1 MMDAYISKEAHQTLA
16 ALSLIFSESNSDGL
30 LIGHK
35 RGHRY
40 FVEKIFPTLKGF
52 FPSQEKYLA
61 MNELFE
67 EKILGFYSF
76 SKDEE
81 KNKKILK
88 PFAHGKLFLQ
98 IRLNKNKKM
107 TIKSYVIDYKNEFFL
122 SPIHL
127 KSNK

>member
-1 MMDAYISKEAHQTLA
+1 MDAYLSKEAYQTLA
-16 ALSLIFSESNSDGL
+16 ALSLISSESNSDGL

-52 FPSQEKYLA
+52 FPSREKYFA
-61 MNELFE
+61 MNKLFE

-76 SKDEE
+76 AKDEK
-81 KNKKILK
+81 KNKKILT
-88 PFAHGKLFLQ
+88 PFGHGKLFLQ
-98 IRLNKNKKM
+98 ISLNKNKKM
-107 TIKSYVIDYKNEFFL
+107 TVKSYVIDYENEFFL

>member
-1 MMDAYISKEAHQTLA
+1 MDAYLSQEAYQTLT
-16 ALSLIFSESNSDGL
+16 ALSLISAQSSSDGL
-30 LIGHK
+30 LIGHI

-52 FPSQEKYLA
+52 FPSREKYFA

-67 EKILGFYSF
+67 EKIIGFYSF
-76 SKDEE
+76 TKDE
-81 KNKKILK
+81 KKIKKILT
-88 PFAHGKLFLQ
+88 PFTHGKLFLQ

-107 TIKSYVIDYKNEFFL
+107 TIKSYVIEYEDEFFL

-127 KSNK
+127 KSKK

>member
-1 MMDAYISKEAHQTLA
+1 MMDAYLSKEAYQTLA
-16 ALSLIFSESNSDGL
+16 ALSLISSESNSDGL

-52 FPSQEKYLA
+52 FPSREKYFA
-61 MNELFE
+61 MNKLFE

-76 SKDEE
+76 AKDEK
-81 KNKKILK
+81 KNKKILT
-88 PFAHGKLFLQ
+88 PFAHGKLILQ

-107 TIKSYVIDYKNEFFL
+107 TIKSYVIDYENEFFL

>member
-1 MMDAYISKEAHQTLA
+1 MDAYLSKEAYQTLA
-16 ALSLIFSESNSDGL
+16 ALSLISSKSNSDGL

-40 FVEKIFPTLKGF
+40 FVEEIFPTLKGF
-52 FPSQEKYLA
+52 FPSREKYFA
-61 MNELFE
+61 MNKLFE

-76 SKDEE
+76 AKDEK
-81 KNKKILK
+81 KNKKILT

-98 IRLNKNKKM
+98 ISLNKNKKM
-107 TIKSYVIDYKNEFFL
+107 TVKSYVIDYENEFFL

>member
-1 MMDAYISKEAHQTLA
+1 MDAYLSTEAYQTLA
-16 ALSLIFSESNSDGL
+16 ALSLISSESNSDGL

-52 FPSQEKYLA
+52 FPSREKYFA
-61 MNELFE
+61 MNKLFE

-76 SKDEE
+76 VKDEK
-81 KNKKILK
+81 KNKKILT
-88 PFAHGKLFLQ
+88 PFGHGKLFLQ
-98 IRLNKNKKM
+98 ISLNKNKKM
-107 TIKSYVIDYKNEFFL
+107 TVKSYVIDYENEFFL

>member
-1 MMDAYISKEAHQTLA
+1 MDAYLSKEAYQTLA
-16 ALSLIFSESNSDGL
+16 ALSLISSESNSDGL

-52 FPSQEKYLA
+52 FPSREKYFD
-61 MNELFE
+61 MNKLFE

-76 SKDEE
+76 VKDEK
-81 KNKKILK
+81 KNKKILT
-88 PFAHGKLFLQ
+88 PFGHGKLFLQ
-98 IRLNKNKKM
+98 ISLNKNKKM
-107 TIKSYVIDYKNEFFL
+107 TVKSYVIDYENEFFL

>member
-1 MMDAYISKEAHQTLA
+1 MDAYLSTEAYQTLA
-16 ALSLIFSESNSDGL
+16 ALSLISSESNSDGL

-52 FPSQEKYLA
+52 FPSREKYFA
-61 MNELFE
+61 MNKLFE
-67 EKILGFYSF
+67 GKILGFYSF
-76 SKDEE
+76 VKDEK
-81 KNKKILK
+81 KNKKILT
-88 PFAHGKLFLQ
+88 PFGHGKLFLQ
-98 IRLNKNKKM
+98 ISLNKNKKM
-107 TIKSYVIDYKNEFFL
+107 TVKSYVIDYENEFFL

>member
-1 MMDAYISKEAHQTLA
+1 MDAYLSTEAYQTLA
-16 ALSLIFSESNSDGL
+16 ALSLISSESNSDGL

-52 FPSQEKYLA
+52 FPSREKYFD
-61 MNELFE
+61 MNKLFE

-76 SKDEE
+76 VKDEK
-81 KNKKILK
+81 KNKKILT
-88 PFAHGKLFLQ
+88 PFGHGKLFLQ
-98 IRLNKNKKM
+98 ISLNKNKKM
-107 TIKSYVIDYKNEFFL
+107 TVKSYVIDYENEFFL